1 MRKKKNMHLPVEHLE
16 QYKGFRVSLR
26 CSGRHGQWEVSA
38 VHIVDI
44 SGLAPALFPRR
55 HLPGRS
61 ESAALAIVR
70 GMAWARAVIDNLDPA
85 LDRLMPS

>member
-1 MRKKKNMHLPVEHLE
+1 MHLPVDHLE

-38 VHIVDI
+38 VHIVDV

-55 HLPGRS
+55 HLPGRFD
-61 ESAALAIVR
+61 SAALAIVR

-85 LDRLMPS
+85 LDRPTSS